1 MGSKIKSQLRF
12 GLWPETRESA
22 PHHVGLTL
30 AARRLAEATL
40 EELSRLGVIVTLE
53 DGRARFR
60 AAKVLSP
67 AAKRVIE
74 THADLIESF
83 LKERQEQ

>member
-1 MGSKIKSQLRF
+1 MKLKAQLKG
-12 GLWPETRESA
+12 GLWPESREPA
-22 PHHVGLTL
+22 PHHIGFTV
-30 AARRLAEATL
+30 AAKRLAEATL

-60 AAKVLSP
+60 AAKVLPP

-83 LKERQEQ
+83 LKERQKQ